1 MEKELN
7 LKRNNMGN
15 TKYPGQAP
23 TKKISD
29 FDAFKSEDEQRE
41 DMTKEAESNVESSA
55 KYAPFK
61 MKAAAFGNSPM
72 LKNFGV
78 GQFGPQSQD
87 GGLGNAVNQMLS
99 ALGGG
104 ISMKNVQEDTLQENP
119 EVQKTDTSNT
129 PQVPTPQSN
138 AQKIDQLA
146 NEVGEQ
152 ISTLEGGDGKDSD
165 TKDILF
171 GSNKPTGGTGGVSG
185 KSSGGGGWKP
195 FWMS

>member
-7 LKRNNMGN
+7 LKRNNMAKDY
-15 TKYPGQAP
+15 TKDLNNNMIP
-23 TKKISD
+23 D
-29 FDAFKSEDEQRE
+29 DEE
-41 DMTKEAESNVESSA
+41 NKGVERSVT

-87 GGLGNAVNQMLS
+87 GGVGNAVNQMLS

-104 ISMKNVQEDTLQENP
+104 ISMKNVQEDPLQENP

-165 TKDILF
+165 TKDMLF
-171 GSNKPTGGTGGVSG
+171 GSNKPTGGTGGTGGIGGVSG

-195 FWMS
+195 FWMR